1 MSKKEFKKILLV
13 VDMQNDFLDAKKGSL
28 NLGHSTTKLQGRVA
42 NFIKTFDGPILL
54 TKDTHKKDA
63 CEFAAFPAHCVEKTW
78 GNEITPTLK
87 EALLDKKFLFVA
99 KNSFSS
105 NAVTLNLDAQAP
117 VRDIELH
124 VVGVC
129 THICVHDIV
138 SQYVNY
144 CKTVYNVIP
153 KIIIHEDM
161 IDDFD
166 PEMAAF
172 TLKRLK
178 NLYGVELVNG

>member
-1 MSKKEFKKILLV
+1 MDISVKKILLV

-28 NLGHSTTKLQGRVA
+28 NLGHDTSDLQERVA
-42 NFIKTFDGPILL
+42 KFIKAFDGPILL

-63 CEFAAFPAHCVEKTW
+63 CEFKTFPPHCIEETW
-78 GNEITPTLK
+78 GNEVTPTLT
-87 EALLDKKFLFVA
+87 EALLGKKFLFVA

-105 NAVTLNLDAQAP
+105 NPVVVNLDAQAP
-117 VRDIELH
+117 VQNIELH

-144 CKTVYNVIP
+144 CKTVYDVIP
-153 KIIIHEDM
+153 TIIIHEDM
-161 IDDFD
+161 VDDFD
-166 PEMAAF
+166 QEMAAF

>member
-1 MSKKEFKKILLV
+1 MSKDLKKVLLV
-13 VDMQNDFLDAKKGSL
+13 VDMQNDFLDVKKGSL
-28 NLGHSTTKLQGRVA
+28 NLGHSTSKLQKRVA
-42 NFIKTFDGPILL
+42 KFIKDFEGSILL
-54 TKDTHKKDA
+54 TKDTHKEDS
-63 CEFAAFPAHCVEKTW
+63 CEFEAFPAHCIEGTW
-78 GNEITPTLK
+78 GNEITETLTD
-87 EALLDKKFLFVA
+87 ALVDKKFLYVS
-99 KNSFSS
+99 KGSFSS
-105 NAVTLNLDAQAP
+105 KAVVANLDAQAP
-117 VRDIELH
+117 VKDVELH

-138 SQYVNY
+138 AQYVNY
-144 CKTVYNVIP
+144 CKTAYNVIP